1 MLSTSN
7 IKNKMCT
14 SLTKSMPTIA
24 FFGRTAFSLVFIIS
38 AIQDYADHF
47 GGGGGPLEKT
57 VGPAV
62 NLLTKYGS
70 KALTFYTGMQVVA
83 FDVRLLEFSL
93 IGAKGTAALWFIFGQ
108 SIPAYFLLATQIISA
123 VIPFPTN
130 LTEFTQ
136 NLTLVG
142 ALLYYIGLK
151 HSIDNLEDEEK
162 INEMEKK
169 EDNKPSTSKAKAN

>member
-1 MLSTSN
+1 MSN
-7 IKNKMCT
+7 VKNIMCT
-14 SLTKSMPTIA
+14 TLTRSMPAIA
-24 FFGRTAFSLVFIIS
+24 FFGRMAFALVFIIS

-62 NLLTKYGS
+62 NVMTKYGS
-70 KALTFYTGMQVVA
+70 KVLTFYTGMQVVA

-93 IGAKGTAALWFIFGQ
+93 ITAKGTAALWFIFGQ
-108 SIPAYFLLATQIISA
+108 SMPAYFLLATQMLST

-130 LTEFTQ
+130 LNDFTQ
-136 NLTLVG
+136 NLTLMG

-151 HSIDNLEDEEK
+151 HSIDNLEEGEK
-162 INEMEKK
+162 SKEKEK
-169 EDNKPSTSKAKAN
+169 EDDKPSTSKSKGN

>member
-1 MLSTSN
+1 MSN
-7 IKNKMCT
+7 VKNMMCT
-14 SLTKSMPTIA
+14 TLTRSMPAIA
-24 FFGRTAFSLVFIIS
+24 LFGRTAFALVFIIS

-62 NLLTKYGS
+62 NVMTKYGS
-70 KALTFYTGMQVVA
+70 KVLTFYTGMQVVA

-93 IGAKGTAALWFIFGQ
+93 ITAKGTAALWFIFGQ
-108 SIPAYFLLATQIISA
+108 SMPAYFLLATQMLST

-130 LTEFTQ
+130 LNDFTQ

-151 HSIDNLEDEEK
+151 HSIDNLEEGEKSKEEEK
-162 INEMEKK
+162 
-169 EDNKPSTSKAKAN
+169 EDGKPSTSKSKVN